1 MTMIAVSGG
10 FDPLHIGHVRMIQAA
25 AQMGNVL
32 VIVNNDHWLRTKK
45 GFVFMPE
52 AERLE
57 IVGAIQGV
65 ALAVLTEH
73 APDDPDRSVCRMLR
87 RYRPNVFC
95 NGGDRGVTNTPEI
108 ALCRELAIDMHWAV
122 GGAKVQSSS
131 ALVAH
136 VPKIA

>member
-1 MTMIAVSGG
+1 MSVIAVSGG
-10 FDPLHIGHVRMIQAA
+10 FDPLHIGHVRMIRYA
-25 AQMGNVL
+25 AQMGHVL

-52 AERLE
+52 AERVE
-57 IVGAIQGV
+57 IMRALDGV
-65 ALAVLTEH
+65 DRVVLTEH
-73 APDDPDRSVCRMLR
+73 VSDDPDRSVCRALR

-95 NGGDRGVTNTPEI
+95 NGGDRGVGNTPEI
-108 ALCRELAIDMHWAV
+108 DVCRELAIDMHWAV